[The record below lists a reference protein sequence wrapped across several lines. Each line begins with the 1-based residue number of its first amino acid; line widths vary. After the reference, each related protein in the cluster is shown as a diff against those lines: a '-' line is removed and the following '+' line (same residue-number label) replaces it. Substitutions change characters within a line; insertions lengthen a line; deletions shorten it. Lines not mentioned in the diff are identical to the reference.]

1 MKIIAILGLILSVIC
16 VVLVFQ
22 KLYPL
27 KKEFQRLDED
37 QVITDELAKKL
48 AKRLY
53 RLVALIILVAILS
66 ITAIILP
73 YLKL

>member
-22 KLYPL
+22 QVYRF
-27 KKEFQRLDED
+27 KKEFQRLDAD

-48 AKRLY
+48 AKCLY
-53 RLVALIILVAILS
+53 RLMGLIIIITILG
-66 ITAIILP
+66 IAAIILP

>member
-16 VVLVFQ
+16 VLLVFQ
-22 KLYPL
+22 QLYRF
-27 KKEFQRLDED
+27 KKEFQKLDAD

-53 RLVALIILVAILS
+53 RLVVPIILMTILS
-66 ITAIILP
+66 IAAIILP
-73 YLKL
+73 YLK

>member
-1 MKIIAILGLILSVIC
+1 MKIITILCLILSVIC
-16 VVLVFQ
+16 AVLVFQ
-22 KLYPL
+22 QLYRL

-53 RLVALIILVAILS
+53 RLIGLIILVTILS
-66 ITAIILP
+66 IAAIILP

>member
-22 KLYPL
+22 QLYPL

-53 RLVALIILVAILS
+53 RLVVLIILVAILS
-66 ITAIILP
+66 IAAIILP
-73 YLKL
+73 YLKI

>member
-22 KLYPL
+22 QLYRL

-37 QVITDELAKKL
+37 QVITDELDKSLL
-48 AKRLY
+48 AFG
-53 RLVALIILVAILS
+53 IG
-66 ITAIILP
+66 
-73 YLKL
+73 